1 METKLIT
8 PKYKRDKKGLPGKS
22 PMEFDLF
29 EQANI
34 FIIKPKKPKKTKKWL
49 FTKIKDYVIIGN
61 PSKSD

>member
-34 FIIKPKKPKKTKKWL
+34 FIIKPKKPKKTKK
-49 FTKIKDYVIIGN
+49 
-61 PSKSD
+61 